1 MMSVKTGA
9 TSREETK
16 TVSRDDFE
24 EEEGEL
30 SRIGRALG
38 ELVSAVGGLGVKSAE
53 NLVLFWGR
61 LANGL
66 VLHRFHKRQEVSRQ
80 QSQSHILIF

>member
-24 EEEGEL
+24 EEESG
-30 SRIGRALG
+30 
-38 ELVSAVGGLGVKSAE
+38 VSETKKKK
-53 NLVLFWGR
+53 N
-61 LANGL
+61 
-66 VLHRFHKRQEVSRQ
+66 
-80 QSQSHILIF
+80 